1 VRASLPLRVRVRV
14 LCVEPPPDCVGWGRR
29 NGRGSLNASSSS
41 SSSSSSVRAPWGSFT
56 MAEPTASPESSPPP
70 PTADTARTTDPS
82 VGDALTEVGGGGEA
96 DVSTAAD
103 EDDEW
108 MDVLGSGTLRKK
120 VVRAGRGRDTRPQ
133 RGEIVVFTLRVTVD
147 GALVEGGLPT
157 TEPRTVMVG
166 EHDDALALDLILPL
180 MELGEVAKVVTTPR
194 YDNRAVPSPTSSIEY
209 AIELLRVEPGIEVSD
224 MGLELRLSRAQSK
237 KERANEL
244 YGRGLHDDA
253 VGQLQRAV
261 TYLTDGVTDPTDE
274 VHALTTVCWTNLAA
288 ALLKL
293 PNTREA
299 IKACDAAL
307 VLQPTNEKALFRKAR
322 VTASLCVHLSAAS
335 RCFSLFHSRG
345 LPAHGRPH
353 TLTDS
358 LVLAF

>member
-1 VRASLPLRVRVRV
+1 
-14 LCVEPPPDCVGWGRR
+14 
-29 NGRGSLNASSSS
+29 
-41 SSSSSSVRAPWGSFT
+41 

-70 PTADTARTTDPS
+70 PTADAARTTDPS

-274 VHALTTVCWTNLAA
+274 VHALTAVCWTNLAA

-335 RCFSLFHSRG
+335 RCFSLFRSRG